1 MSKGERRRTLVY
13 SNVNKKA
20 DSKSALRNKN
30 VIDLDDEI
38 IIGLPNNNK
47 SNKNSKS
54 KKVDQVK
61 NKKEKKT
68 NKVAVEKNEKTEK
81 NVNKA
86 KTKKDINKNNVPN
99 QQIPKEDKLK
109 MQKRRAIKKIGVFG
123 FLLFLIIGGLVYFLL
138 SPVFNIKSIE
148 VLNNKHVPSQEIIA
162 ASKMQVGQNMFKY
175 SKKDT
180 KNSIIANSYID
191 NVSIKRNMI
200 TKSVKIIVTER
211 TPSLMLEYG
220 NSFVYMDNQG
230 YFLEISQQKIN
241 VPIIK
246 GYKTPLEDIKPGK
259 RLVKDDLEKLET
271 VLNIIKNAEAKD
283 IANLITYIDIKDK
296 KNYCMFLETEDKTV
310 YLGKCSDLSTQ
321 MLYIKEMIEREKNI
335 EGSFYVN
342 MDLNVSNP
350 VFKETV

>member
-20 DSKSALRNKN
+20 DSKSALRNKDL
-30 VIDLDDEI
+30 IDLDDEV

-47 SNKNSKS
+47 SKKNSKKIQS
-54 KKVDQVK
+54 T
-61 NKKEKKT
+61 KT
-68 NKVAVEKNEKTEK
+68 NNIK
-81 NVNKA
+81 NVS
-86 KTKKDINKNNVPN
+86 N
-99 QQIPKEDKLK
+99 QQPTKEDMLR
-109 MQKRRAIKKIGVFG
+109 MQKRRAVKRMGICGL
-123 FLLFLIIGGLVYFLL
+123 LLFLIIGGIVYFML
-138 SPVFNIKSIE
+138 SPVFNIKNIE
-148 VLNNKHVPSQEIIA
+148 VLNNYHVSSQEIIS
-162 ASKMQVGQNMFKY
+162 ASKIQIGQNMFKY
-175 SKKDT
+175 SKKET
-180 KNSIIANSYID
+180 KNNILANSYIESV
-191 NVSIKRNMI
+191 NVQRDIFSK
-200 TKSVKIIVTER
+200 KVKITVSER
-211 TPSLMLEYG
+211 APSLMLEYG

-230 YFLEISQQKIN
+230 YFLEISENKIN

-296 KNYCMFLETEDKTV
+296 KNYCMYLESEDKKV
-310 YLGKCSDLSTQ
+310 YLGKCTDLSTQ
-321 MLYIKEMIEREKNI
+321 MLYVKEMIEREKNI

-342 MDLNVSNP
+342 MDLNISNP